1 MPMPEAL
8 GQSQP
13 ASDVPD
19 PARPAIEGPDPP
31 HAVSEPAGR
40 LRPVAETIAVDEPE
54 QIAVAAEADRPS
66 ASAEAESTDASA
78 EPRGAEEVAAE
89 QVAAEQVTA
98 LLSNVLD
105 RLGAAHHRPFSR
117 G

>member
-1 MPMPEAL
+1 
-8 GQSQP
+8 
-13 ASDVPD
+13 VPD
-19 PARPAIEGPDPP
+19 PARPAIEVPDPARPAIEVPDPP

-40 LRPVAETIAVDEPE
+40 LRPVAETIAVDVPE
-54 QIAVAAEADRPS
+54 QIAAAAEADH
-66 ASAEAESTDASA
+66 SAEAESTDVSA

-89 QVAAEQVTA
+89 QVTA
-98 LLSNVLD
+98 LLSTVLD